1 LAQLLLYLYRAELPE
16 QYQVL
21 CLMPRSQ
28 NRTLLKA
35 NIQFEETPP
44 LPTALLLSDDQALID
59 LVFEVVKHPWSLIHC
74 RAAAYLS
81 REAFAQPNVR
91 LVVLDDQ
98 AVDENSR
105 GMLLTQI
112 RRRFAGTPLLYVAAT
127 QSEGIE
133 KRARTNG
140 AHYYASK
147 PLSFERFGYVLRS
160 FLRAQQIKH

>member
-1 LAQLLLYLYRAELPE
+1 
-16 QYQVL
+16 
-21 CLMPRSQ
+21 MPRNQ
-28 NRTLLKA
+28 NRALLKVE
-35 NIQFEETPP
+35 IELEETRRPP
-44 LPTALLLSDDQALID
+44 TVLLLSDDQALMD
-59 LVFEVVKHPWSLIHC
+59 FVLGVVKHPWRLIQY
-74 RAAAYLS
+74 RAAAHVS

-112 RRRFAGTPLLYVAAT
+112 RRRFEGTPLLYVAAT
-127 QSEGIE
+127 QSDGNE

-147 PLSFERFGYVLRS
+147 PLSLDRFGYVLHS
-160 FLRAQQIKH
+160 FLRAEEIKP

>member
-1 LAQLLLYLYRAELPE
+1 
-16 QYQVL
+16 
-21 CLMPRSQ
+21 MPRSQ

-35 NIQFEETPP
+35 KIQFEETRP

-59 LVFEVVKHPWSLIHC
+59 LVFKVVKHPWILIHSQG
-74 RAAAYLS
+74 AANLS
-81 REAFAQPNVR
+81 REAFARPNVR

-127 QSEGIE
+127 QTDGNE

-147 PLSFERFGYVLRS
+147 PLSLDRFGYVLRS
-160 FLRAQQIKH
+160 FLQAQQIKH

>member
-1 LAQLLLYLYRAELPE
+1 
-16 QYQVL
+16 
-21 CLMPRSQ
+21 MPRGQ
-28 NRTLLKA
+28 NWTLLKA
-35 NIQFEETPP
+35 NIKFEETRP
-44 LPTALLLSDDQALID
+44 LPAALLLSDDRALID
-59 LVFEVVKHPWSLIHC
+59 LVFEVVKHPWSLIHY
-74 RAAAYLS
+74 RATAYLS
-81 REAFAQPNVR
+81 REAFAQPHVR

-127 QSEGIE
+127 QSDSNE

-147 PLSFERFGYVLRS
+147 PLSLDRFGYVLRS
-160 FLRAQQIKH
+160 FLQAQQIKQ

>member
-1 LAQLLLYLYRAELPE
+1 
-16 QYQVL
+16 
-21 CLMPRSQ
+21 MPRNQ
-28 NRTLLKA
+28 NRALLKA
-35 NIQFEETPP
+35 ETELEETRRP
-44 LPTALLLSDDQALID
+44 PTALLFSDDKALMD
-59 LVFEVVKHPWSLIHC
+59 FVLGVVKHPWRLIQY
-74 RAAAYLS
+74 RAAAHVS

-127 QSEGIE
+127 QTDGNE

-147 PLSFERFGYVLRS
+147 PLSLDRFGYVLRS
-160 FLRAQQIKH
+160 FLQAQQIKH

>member
-1 LAQLLLYLYRAELPE
+1 
-16 QYQVL
+16 
-21 CLMPRSQ
+21 MPRSQ
-28 NRTLLKA
+28 NRALLK
-35 NIQFEETPP
+35 EETEMGETGRPP
-44 LPTALLLSDDQALID
+44 TMLLLSDDQALMD
-59 LVFEVVKHPWSLIHC
+59 FVLGVVKHPWRLILY
-74 RAAAYLS
+74 RAAAHVS

-127 QSEGIE
+127 QTDGNE

-147 PLSFERFGYVLRS
+147 PLSLDRFGYVLRS
-160 FLRAQQIKH
+160 FLQAQQIKH